1 MNLGFLGTG
10 HIASSVIEG
19 IFKSKLK
26 INRIFISPRNKTI
39 AKKLNKRFKKISI
52 SKNNQ
57 QLIDNSN
64 WVFLSIT
71 PKVGHVILKNLNFKK
86 NKKIISFISTIDLK
100 NLKKYTKIK
109 NVSRVIPLPFIGMKK
124 GPIIITSSDRSLK
137 NFFGHLGKVF
147 QVKNEKLSNAFW
159 STSSFMAPYYNLLL
173 STSNWLVSKG
183 IKGKEAEKYTKEL
196 FLALT
201 EDSIN
206 KKNLSL
212 KKLVTDS
219 QTPGGTNAFVL
230 KRLKKNKFYQTQQK
244 VLNEIFKKF

>member
-1 MNLGFLGTG
+1 M
-10 HIASSVIEG
+10 
-19 IFKSKLK
+19 
-26 INRIFISPRNKTI
+26 
-39 AKKLNKRFKKISI
+39 
-52 SKNNQ
+52 
-57 QLIDNSN
+57 
-64 WVFLSIT
+64 
-71 PKVGHVILKNLNFKK
+71 
-86 NKKIISFISTIDLK
+86 
-100 NLKKYTKIK
+100 
-109 NVSRVIPLPFIGMKK
+109 
-124 GPIIITSSDRSLK
+124 
-137 NFFGHLGKVF
+137 
-147 QVKNEKLSNAFW
+147 
-159 STSSFMAPYYNLLL
+159 
-173 STSNWLVSKG
+173 VSKG